1 MSFDVE
7 NENSNR
13 INKTQL
19 ETGNWKVACSRTR
32 LNYRKERGFDR
43 QNLAS
48 FEFGMMGYLGT
59 FVLDFTYYLKVYWVF
74 FLIEFYW
81 LRRMNHLRVEG
92 GL

>member
-13 INKTQL
+13 INKAQL

-59 FVLDFTYYLKVYWVF
+59 FVLDFIYLKVYWVF
-74 FLIEFYW
+74 FFTFF
-81 LRRMNHLRVEG
+81 N
-92 GL
+92 

>member
-59 FVLDFTYYLKVYWVF
+59 FVLDFIYLKVYWVF
-74 FLIEFYW
+74 FF
-81 LRRMNHLRVEG
+81 N
-92 GL
+92 

>member
-74 FLIEFYW
+74 FF
-81 LRRMNHLRVEG
+81 N
-92 GL
+92 

>member
-1 MSFDVE
+1 MSLLCHLMLK

-59 FVLDFTYYLKVYWVF
+59 FVLDFTYLLFF
-74 FLIEFYW
+74 FLIEFFW

>member
-48 FEFGMMGYLGT
+48 FEFGMMGYVGT

-74 FLIEFYW
+74 FF
-81 LRRMNHLRVEG
+81 N
-92 GL
+92 

>member
-43 QNLAS
+43 QNMAS

-59 FVLDFTYYLKVYWVF
+59 FVLDFIYLKVYWVF
-74 FLIEFYW
+74 FF
-81 LRRMNHLRVEG
+81 N
-92 GL
+92 

>member
-59 FVLDFTYYLKVYWVF
+59 FVLDFIYLKVYWVF
-74 FLIEFYW
+74 FFTFF
-81 LRRMNHLRVEG
+81 N
-92 GL
+92 